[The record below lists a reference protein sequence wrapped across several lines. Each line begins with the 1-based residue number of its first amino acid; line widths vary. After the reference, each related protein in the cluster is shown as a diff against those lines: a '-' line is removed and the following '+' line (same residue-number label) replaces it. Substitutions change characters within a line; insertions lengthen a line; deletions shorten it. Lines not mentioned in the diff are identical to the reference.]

1 MARTP
6 EYRPQTRAPRPAQL
20 PRGYAPDMR
29 DGLGRQIAGL
39 GSEIEQGTMQ
49 VQAARDRAA
58 EAKRQEAIRKE
69 EQLAITDGIRLE
81 SEWQTYADEA
91 MQKAPVDGAG
101 VLEQFDKDWKSVGSH
116 IESTY
121 KTEEGRER
129 AQVMQAR
136 IYAATRD
143 RLAGFTAKAL
153 AQSSVDRLNQS
164 GVDAGKVVNRDPSR
178 FGAMNAASL
187 ALVAELPGLTAQQR
201 ADLARESSAKLAL
214 AAGHGAA
221 TASPY
226 STLKELSA
234 EKPTAAWAQYL
245 DVDDVTR
252 LRSVAQSEVNRREA
266 DARAA
271 RGEAQAT
278 LRADVADAMAARA
291 MGLPAQLPGR
301 GRFVAAF
308 GAEGAQRYAETSQ
321 RWRVY
326 DVVGEAAFQP
336 PAEALATLDKLKP
349 TTQEGAA
356 AAGETY
362 EAAVRL
368 YTAQRKQFEA
378 DPVGTLLQRDPQVSA
393 AREAAGNDP
402 QAIERYF
409 ATLTARQHAL
419 GIMEPKLLPES
430 QRAQIASALAF
441 DPEKP
446 AQRVANLAALS
457 SAYGRNFPAVMRE
470 VAPKL
475 DGMARVLVDMAPA
488 DAQRL
493 DSAYAQRD
501 TFKDVLP
508 ATVSRDITAALQ
520 DEMAGL
526 AETLSD
532 DVDGGARLAEHMEA
546 ASLYAKSLALRG
558 ASPEDAARQAA
569 NAVVNGRY
577 TYRDTLRIPRQFDD
591 DAVVAGTRN
600 AQERL
605 AQSGEFQIQP
615 MPGLTPADAQADMR
629 SLVGRAGYW
638 IANEDG
644 TGAVLRIPHRSGL
657 GDVYRADGSRVE
669 YSFADL
675 ARAPV
680 VDLDITAASV
690 AAKRSAPGLR

>member
-58 EAKRQEAIRKE
+58 EMKRQEAIRKE

-91 MQKAPVDGAG
+91 MQKAPADGAG

-221 TASPY
+221 IASPY

-245 DVDDVTR
+245 DADDVTR
-252 LRSVAQSEVNRREA
+252 LRSAAQSEVNRREA
-266 DARAA
+266 EARAVRA
-271 RGEAQAT
+271 ESQAT
-278 LRADVADAMAARA
+278 LRSDVADAMAARA
-291 MGLPAQLPGR
+291 MGLPAQLPGKA
-301 GRFVAAF
+301 RFATAF
-308 GAEGAQRYAETSQ
+308 GAEGATRYAEASQ

-326 DVVGEAAFQP
+326 DVVGEAAFQS
-336 PAEALATLDKLKP
+336 PAEAQATLDKLRP
-349 TTQEGAA
+349 TAQEGAA
-356 AAGETY
+356 EAGETY
-362 EAAVRL
+362 DAALRL
-368 YTAQRKQFEA
+368 YAAQRKQLEA
-378 DPVGTLLQRDPQVSA
+378 DPVSALLERDPQVRA
-393 AREAAGNDP
+393 AREASGQDP
-402 QAIERYF
+402 QAIDRYF
-409 ATLTARQHAL
+409 ATLTARQQAL
-419 GIMEPKLLPES
+419 GIADPKLLPEG
-430 QRAQIASALAF
+430 QRAQIASALTF
-441 DPEKP
+441 DPEHP
-446 AQRVANLAALS
+446 EQRVATLATLQ
-457 SAYGRNFPAVMRE
+457 SAYGRHFPAVMRE

-475 DGMARVLVDMAPA
+475 DGIARVLVDMAPA
-488 DAQRL
+488 DATRL
-493 DSAYAQRD
+493 DAAYAQRD
-501 TFKDVLP
+501 TFKDALP
-508 ATVSRDITAALQ
+508 PTAARDITAALH
-520 DEMAGL
+520 DEMQDL
-526 AETLSD
+526 AETLAD
-532 DVDGGARLAEHMEA
+532 DVDGPARLAEHLDA
-546 ASLYAKSLALRG
+546 AEVYAKALVIRG
-558 ASPEDAARQAA
+558 AAPEDAARQAA
-569 NAVVNGRY
+569 DVVANARY
-577 TYRDTLRIPRQFDD
+577 TYHGTLRIPKGVDD

-600 AQERL
+600 AQARL
-605 AQSGEFQIQP
+605 AQSGEFRVTP
-615 MPGLTPADAQADMR
+615 MPGLTAADAQADMR
-629 SLVGRAGYW
+629 NLIGRSGYW

-675 ARAPV
+675 ARAPAV
-680 VDLDITAASV
+680 NLDITAASV
-690 AAKRSAPGLR
+690 ASQRSAPGLR